1 MNAENQTPL
10 GGWTGLL
17 LDSDGFPVPGEQ
29 VERDPENELQTL
41 LDLLSLPWD
50 VRPSIGQLAT
60 AIETHGIA
68 GYDEYGRECKA
79 GKDNRTSAL
88 ALEALRKYYAAGIAY
103 EMDGGEDPKL
113 ARKLIHPDYF
123 WMDDGRSP
131 LVEYG
136 WLKTAVPDFGEKPPE
151 KPRKPRTPRPRDRT
165 LLTVI
170 AALCKDN
177 PRIGDV
183 RKGDRAPRGASK
195 HIQILVDELPGVLD
209 KNTLTEILES
219 CRGL

>member
-1 MNAENQTPL
+1 MSTETTTP
-10 GGWTGLL
+10 
-17 LDSDGFPVPGEQ
+17 

-50 VRPSIGQLAT
+50 VQPPAGRPHIGQLAT

-68 GYDEYGRECKA
+68 GSDEYGRYCEADK
-79 GKDNRTSAL
+79 GNRTSAL

-103 EMDGGEDPKL
+103 EIDGGEVQG
-113 ARKLIHPDYF
+113 LIHPDEY
-123 WMDDGRSP
+123 WLDEWRSP
-131 LVEYG
+131 LVHYG
-136 WLKTAVPDFGEKPPE
+136 WLKTAVPDFGARPPE
-151 KPRKPRTPRPRDRT
+151 KAPRKPRPRDRT